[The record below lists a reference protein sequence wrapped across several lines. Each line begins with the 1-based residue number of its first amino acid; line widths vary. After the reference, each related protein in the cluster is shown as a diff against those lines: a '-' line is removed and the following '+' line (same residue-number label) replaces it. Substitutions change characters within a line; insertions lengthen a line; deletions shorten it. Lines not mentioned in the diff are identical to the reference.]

1 MQASLER
8 FYEGMGGAAMRVARA
23 LGLALGRDQQ
33 WLARH
38 CEKGPSPPRPA
49 SPRSRAP
56 PRTVACCRTQGLPSC
71 LQTAARAPAA
81 AV

>member
-38 CEKGPSPPRPA
+38 CEKGPSPP
-49 SPRSRAP
+49 
-56 PRTVACCRTQGLPSC
+56 GLPRR
-71 LQTAARAPAA
+71 AAGLPLAL
-81 AV
+81 